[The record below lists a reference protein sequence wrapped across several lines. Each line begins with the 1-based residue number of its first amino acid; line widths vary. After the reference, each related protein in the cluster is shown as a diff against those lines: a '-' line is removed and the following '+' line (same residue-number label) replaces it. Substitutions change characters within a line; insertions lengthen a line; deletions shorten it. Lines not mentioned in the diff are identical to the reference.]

1 MHEQE
6 WGKGMGMHGGW
17 GHHEKMAMEMMLWKY
32 LSEEQQKDL
41 LIRSLDIKIKMKS
54 LKISMMKEK
63 LRLMEEKLDIYRAAK
78 DMLQRGR

>member
-6 WGKGMGMHGGW
+6 WGKGMGMHGGF
-17 GHHEKMAMEMMLWKY
+17 GHDKMAMEMMLWKY

-41 LIRSLDIKIKMKS
+41 LIRSLDLKIKMKS

-63 LRLMEEKLDIYRAAK
+63 LRLMEEKLDILRAAK
-78 DMLQRGR
+78 DMLQKGR